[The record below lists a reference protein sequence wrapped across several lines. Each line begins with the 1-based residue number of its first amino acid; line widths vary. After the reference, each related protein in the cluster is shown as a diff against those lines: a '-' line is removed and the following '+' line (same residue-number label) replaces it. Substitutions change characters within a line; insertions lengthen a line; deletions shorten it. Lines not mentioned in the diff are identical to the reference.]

1 MKKLLLITFMA
12 ITHSMSYGMDDAQ
25 ATAQMIEI
33 LRAGKYSINQISGLL
48 DAKANPNAID
58 KDRLT
63 PLFYAVHHD
72 DRRLIAFLCTHGAD
86 VNQVIPGLDYLD
98 KKN

>member
-12 ITHSMSYGMDDAQ
+12 ITHSMTYSMHDAQ
-25 ATAQMIEI
+25 ATAQMFEI

-63 PLFYAVHHD
+63 PLFYAIHRND
-72 DRRLIAFLCTHGAD
+72 KQLTAFLCTHGAD
-86 VNQVIPGLDYLD
+86 PNQVIPGF
-98 KKN
+98 KIKWN

>member
-25 ATAQMIEI
+25 ATAQMFEI
-33 LRAGKYSINQISGLL
+33 LRAGKYSINQISQLL
-48 DAKANPNAID
+48 DAKANPGALD
-58 KDRLT
+58 KDQFT
-63 PLFYAVHHD
+63 PLYYAVHHD
-72 DRRLIAFLCTHGAD
+72 DKRLIAFLCTHGAD